1 MALTNNGIIINADSM
16 QLYRYLDI
24 GTAKP
29 SRTQI
34 EKVKHLMVDIVDP
47 DEEYN
52 AGNYEQEAL
61 GEIYKLSSDSN
72 LILTGGTFLYIRALL
87 SGLIKGVKSDQ
98 ALRKKL
104 KNKLKNAG
112 LSELYKD
119 LEEIDHETAE
129 STDSNDHIRIIR
141 ALEQYYLT
149 GEKPSDLK
157 KKYGFREDRFNTY
170 KIALYEDREK
180 IRKNIDERVEDM
192 FKLGFVDE
200 VKTLRNM
207 GYGKD
212 LKSMQSIGYKQVN
225 DFLDNIISIDE
236 AKYLIKRDTKR
247 YAKRQMTWLR
257 KETGIRWFRPVE
269 DLQKIKD
276 FASRFFES

>member
-1 MALTNNGIIINADSM
+1 M

-29 SRTQI
+29 SRSLI

-52 AGNYEQEAL
+52 AGDYEQEAL

-157 KKYGFREDRFNTY
+157 KKHGFRDDRFNTC

-192 FKLGFVDE
+192 FKQGFVDE

-225 DFLDNIISIDE
+225 DYLDNIISIDE

-257 KETGIRWFRPVE
+257 KETGIRWLRPVD